1 MRASAAQ
8 YAKTLYE
15 LTADKNKSEMDGIA
29 ANFAKLLAKNNRLK
43 MSPAIIEKFGNIWNQ
58 ENGILEAEVE
68 SAYPL
73 DAETSDKIK
82 KEIKEKYGA
91 KEVILNN
98 KINKDIKG
106 GLIIKIGD
114 EVTDGSVKKQLKMLE
129 QALTHK

>member
-1 MRASAAQ
+1 MKASAAQ

-15 LTADKNKSEMDGIA
+15 LASGKNKSEIDSIA
-29 ANFAKLLAKNNRLK
+29 TSFAKLLAKNNRLK
-43 MSPAIIEKFGNIWNQ
+43 MTPAIIEKFGNIWNR
-58 ENGILEAEVE
+58 ENGILEADVE

-73 DAETSDKIK
+73 NDEISGKIT

-106 GLIIKIGD
+106 GIIIKIGD
-114 EVTDGSVKKQLKMLE
+114 EVIDRSVKKQLKMLK
-129 QALTHK
+129 QALAS

>member
-1 MRASAAQ
+1 MKASAAQ

-15 LTADKNKSEMDGIA
+15 LASGKNKSEIDSIA
-29 ANFAKLLAKNNRLK
+29 ASFAKLLAKNNRLK
-43 MSPAIIEKFGNIWNQ
+43 MAPAIIEKFGNIWNR
-58 ENGILEAEVE
+58 ENGILEADVE

-73 DAETSDKIK
+73 NDEISGKIT

-106 GLIIKIGD
+106 GIIIKIGD
-114 EVTDGSVKKQLKMLE
+114 EVIDSSVKKQLKMLK
-129 QALTHK
+129 QALAS

>member
-1 MRASAAQ
+1 MKASAAQ

-15 LTADKNKSEMDGIA
+15 LASGKNKSEIDSIA
-29 ANFAKLLAKNNRLK
+29 AGFARLLAKNNRLK
-43 MSPAIIEKFGNIWNQ
+43 MAPAIIEKFGNIWNR
-58 ENGILEAEVE
+58 ENGILEADVE

-73 DAETSDKIK
+73 NDETSGKIT

-106 GLIIKIGD
+106 GIIIKIRD
-114 EVTDGSVKKQLKMLE
+114 EVIDSSVKKQLKMLK
-129 QALTHK
+129 QALAS

>member
-1 MRASAAQ
+1 MKASAAQ

-15 LTADKNKSEMDGIA
+15 LASGKNKSEIDSIA
-29 ANFAKLLAKNNRLK
+29 ASFAKLLAKNNRLK
-43 MSPAIIEKFGNIWNQ
+43 MAPAIIEKFGNIWNR
-58 ENGILEAEVE
+58 ENGILEADVE

-73 DAETSDKIK
+73 NDEASGKIT

-106 GLIIKIGD
+106 GIIIKIGD
-114 EVTDGSVKKQLKMLE
+114 EVIDGSVKKQLEMLK
-129 QALTHK
+129 QALAS

>member
-1 MRASAAQ
+1 MKASAAQ

-15 LTADKNKSEMDGIA
+15 LASGKDKSEIDSIA
-29 ANFAKLLAKNNRLK
+29 ASFAKLLAKNNRLK
-43 MSPAIIEKFGNIWNQ
+43 MAPAIIEKFGNIWNR
-58 ENGILEAEVE
+58 ENGILEADVE

-73 DAETSDKIK
+73 NDEASGKIT

-106 GLIIKIGD
+106 GIIIKIGD
-114 EVTDGSVKKQLKMLE
+114 EVTDSSVKKQLKMLK
-129 QALTHK
+129 QALAS

>member
-1 MRASAAQ
+1 MKASAAQ

-15 LTADKNKSEMDGIA
+15 LASGKDKSEIDSIA
-29 ANFAKLLAKNNRLK
+29 ASFAKLLAKNNRLK
-43 MSPAIIEKFGNIWNQ
+43 MAPAIIEKFGNIWNR
-58 ENGILEAEVE
+58 ENGILEADVE

-73 DAETSDKIK
+73 NDEISGKIT

-106 GLIIKIGD
+106 GIIIKIGD
-114 EVTDGSVKKQLKMLE
+114 EVTDSSVKKQLKMLK
-129 QALTHK
+129 QALAS

>member
-1 MRASAAQ
+1 MKASAAQ

-15 LTADKNKSEMDGIA
+15 LASGKNKSEIDSIA
-29 ANFAKLLAKNNRLK
+29 ASFAKLLAKNNRLK
-43 MSPAIIEKFGNIWNQ
+43 MAPAIIEKFGNIWNR
-58 ENGILEAEVE
+58 ENGILEADVE

-73 DAETSDKIK
+73 NDEISGKIT

-106 GLIIKIGD
+106 GIIIKIGD
-114 EVTDGSVKKQLKMLE
+114 EVIDRSVKKQLKMLK
-129 QALTHK
+129 QALAS

>member
-1 MRASAAQ
+1 MKASAAQ

-15 LTADKNKSEMDGIA
+15 LASGKNKSEIDSIA
-29 ANFAKLLAKNNRLK
+29 ASFAKLLAKNNRLK
-43 MSPAIIEKFGNIWNQ
+43 MAPAIIEKFGNIWNR

-73 DAETSDKIK
+73 NDEISGKIT

-106 GLIIKIGD
+106 GIIIKIGD
-114 EVTDGSVKKQLKMLE
+114 EVIDSSVKKQLKMLK
-129 QALTHK
+129 QALAS

>member
-1 MRASAAQ
+1 MKASAAQ

-15 LTADKNKSEMDGIA
+15 LASGKDKSEIDSIA
-29 ANFAKLLAKNNRLK
+29 ASFAKLLAKNNRLK
-43 MSPAIIEKFGNIWNQ
+43 MAPAIIEKFGNIWNR
-58 ENGILEAEVE
+58 ENGILEADVE

-73 DAETSDKIK
+73 NDEISDKIT

-106 GLIIKIGD
+106 GIIIKIGD
-114 EVTDGSVKKQLKMLE
+114 EVTDSSVKKQLKMLK
-129 QALTHK
+129 QALAS

>member
-1 MRASAAQ
+1 MKASAAQ

-15 LTADKNKSEMDGIA
+15 LASGKDKSEIDSIA
-29 ANFAKLLAKNNRLK
+29 ASFAKLLAKNNRLK
-43 MSPAIIEKFGNIWNQ
+43 MAPAIIEKFGNIWNR
-58 ENGILEAEVE
+58 ENGILEADVE

-73 DAETSDKIK
+73 NDEISGKIT

-106 GLIIKIGD
+106 GIIIKIGD
-114 EVTDGSVKKQLKMLE
+114 EVIDGSVKKQLKMLK
-129 QALTHK
+129 QALAS

>member
-1 MRASAAQ
+1 MKASAAQ

-15 LTADKNKSEMDGIA
+15 LASGKNKSEIDSIA
-29 ANFAKLLAKNNRLK
+29 ASFAKLLAKNNLLK
-43 MSPAIIEKFGNIWNQ
+43 MAPAIIEKFGNIWNR
-58 ENGILEAEVE
+58 ENGILEADVE

-73 DAETSDKIK
+73 NDEISGKIT

-106 GLIIKIGD
+106 GIIIKIGD
-114 EVTDGSVKKQLKMLE
+114 EVIDSSVKKQLKMLK
-129 QALTHK
+129 QALAS

>member
-1 MRASAAQ
+1 MKASAAQ

-15 LTADKNKSEMDGIA
+15 LASGKNKSEIDSIA
-29 ANFAKLLAKNNRLK
+29 TSFAKLLAKNNRLK
-43 MSPAIIEKFGNIWNQ
+43 MTPAIIEKFGNIWNR
-58 ENGILEAEVE
+58 ENGILEADVE

-73 DAETSDKIK
+73 NDEISGKIT

-106 GLIIKIGD
+106 GIIIKIGD
-114 EVTDGSVKKQLKMLE
+114 EVIDGSVKKQLEMLK
-129 QALTHK
+129 QALAS

>member
-1 MRASAAQ
+1 MKASAAQ

-15 LTADKNKSEMDGIA
+15 LASGKDKSEIDSIA
-29 ANFAKLLAKNNRLK
+29 ASFAKLLAKNNRLK
-43 MSPAIIEKFGNIWNQ
+43 MAPAIIEKFGNIWNR

-73 DAETSDKIK
+73 NDEISGKIT

-106 GLIIKIGD
+106 GIIIKIGD
-114 EVTDGSVKKQLKMLE
+114 EVIDGSVKKQLEMLK
-129 QALTHK
+129 QALAS

>member
-1 MRASAAQ
+1 MKASATQ

-15 LTADKNKSEMDGIA
+15 LASGKNKSEIDSIA
-29 ANFAKLLAKNNRLK
+29 TSFAKLLAKNNRLK
-43 MSPAIIEKFGNIWNQ
+43 MTPAIIEKFGNIWNRA
-58 ENGILEAEVE
+58 NGILEADVE

-73 DAETSDKIK
+73 NDEISGKIT

-106 GLIIKIGD
+106 GIIIKIRD
-114 EVTDGSVKKQLKMLE
+114 EVIDGSVKKQLKMLK
-129 QALTHK
+129 QALAS

>member
-1 MRASAAQ
+1 MKASAAQ

-15 LTADKNKSEMDGIA
+15 LASGKNKSEIDSITA
-29 ANFAKLLAKNNRLK
+29 SFANLLAKNNRLK
-43 MSPAIIEKFGNIWNQ
+43 MAPAIIEKFGNIWNR

-73 DAETSDKIK
+73 NDEISGKIT

-106 GLIIKIGD
+106 GIIIKIGD
-114 EVTDGSVKKQLKMLE
+114 EVIDSSVKKQLKMLK
-129 QALTHK
+129 QALAS

>member
-1 MRASAAQ
+1 MKASAAQ

-15 LTADKNKSEMDGIA
+15 LASGKDKSEIDSIA
-29 ANFAKLLAKNNRLK
+29 ASFAKLLAKNNRLK
-43 MSPAIIEKFGNIWNQ
+43 MAPAIIEKFGNIWNR

-73 DAETSDKIK
+73 NDEISGKIT

-106 GLIIKIGD
+106 GIIIKIRD
-114 EVTDGSVKKQLKMLE
+114 EVIDSSVKKQLKMLK
-129 QALTHK
+129 QALAS

>member
-1 MRASAAQ
+1 MKASAAQ

-15 LTADKNKSEMDGIA
+15 LASGKDKSEIDSIA
-29 ANFAKLLAKNNRLK
+29 ASFAKLLAKNNRLK
-43 MSPAIIEKFGNIWNQ
+43 MAPAIIEKFGNIWNR

-73 DAETSDKIK
+73 NDEISGKIT

-106 GLIIKIGD
+106 GIIIKIGD
-114 EVTDGSVKKQLKMLE
+114 EVTDSSVKKQLKMLK
-129 QALTHK
+129 QALAS

>member
-1 MRASAAQ
+1 MKASATQ

-15 LTADKNKSEMDGIA
+15 LAANKNKSEIDGII

-43 MSPAIIEKFGNIWNQ
+43 MAPAIIEKFGNIWNR

-73 DAETSDKIK
+73 DDETSGKIK
-82 KEIKEKYGA
+82 KEIKERHGA

-98 KINKDIKG
+98 KINKDIRG
-106 GLIIKIGD
+106 GIIIKIGD
-114 EVTDGSVKKQLKMLE
+114 EVTDGSVKKQLKMLK
-129 QALTHK
+129 QALAQ

>member
-1 MRASAAQ
+1 MKASAAQ

-15 LTADKNKSEMDGIA
+15 LASGKNKSEIDSIA
-29 ANFAKLLAKNNRLK
+29 ASFAKLLAKNSRLK
-43 MSPAIIEKFGNIWNQ
+43 MAPAIIEKFGNIWNR
-58 ENGILEAEVE
+58 ENGILEADVE

-73 DAETSDKIK
+73 NDEISGKIT

-106 GLIIKIGD
+106 GIIIKIGD
-114 EVTDGSVKKQLKMLE
+114 EVIDRSVKKQLKMLK
-129 QALTHK
+129 QALAS

>member
-1 MRASAAQ
+1 MKASATQ

-15 LTADKNKSEMDGIA
+15 LASGKNKSEIDGVVADFI
-29 ANFAKLLAKNNRLK
+29 KLLAKNNQLK
-43 MSPAIIEKFGNIWNQ
+43 MMSAIIEKFGNIWNR

-73 DAETSDKIK
+73 NDEISGKIT

-106 GLIIKIGD
+106 GIIIKIGD
-114 EVTDGSVKKQLKMLE
+114 EVIDSSVKKQLKMLK
-129 QALTHK
+129 QALAS

>member
-1 MRASAAQ
+1 MKASAAQ

-15 LTADKNKSEMDGIA
+15 LASGKDKSEIDSIA
-29 ANFAKLLAKNNRLK
+29 ASFAKLLAKNNRLK
-43 MSPAIIEKFGNIWNQ
+43 MAPAIIEKFGNIWNR
-58 ENGILEAEVE
+58 ENGILEADVE

-73 DAETSDKIK
+73 NDEISGKIT

-106 GLIIKIGD
+106 GIIIKIGD
-114 EVTDGSVKKQLKMLE
+114 EVIDSSVKKQLKMLK
-129 QALTHK
+129 QALAS